1 MQRTKG
7 TRRVHDPL
15 FLSIRN
21 PTGATTPQL
30 ILTGIKST
38 IAIAHRVDELAAH
51 GCRPNNAEE
60 GHRSDSPSSA
70 STTRRLRS
78 SCLVFASSVGRV
90 SSGSSK
96 QAEQQRGVPV
106 PPVGGSQLCVAGPS
120 SSPPRVLRLTDPP
133 YLHRPAHEPRALS
146 APMALLRG
154 VPLGE
159 LISAVEW
166 ASGSTFAQFYL
177 RLLGLSEKDVLPSSL
192 RLPATL

>member
-78 SCLVFASSVGRV
+78 SRLVFASPVGGV

-96 QAEQQRGVPV
+96 QAKQQRGVPV
-106 PPVGGSQLCVAGPS
+106 PPVGGSQLCVAGSS
-120 SSPPRVLRLTDPP
+120 SSPPRVLRLIDPP
-133 YLHRPAHEPRALS
+133 DLHRPAHELCALS
-146 APMALLRG
+146 ASLALFRG

-159 LISAVEW
+159 LISAVGW
-166 ASGSTFAQFYL
+166 AVGFHF
-177 RLLGLSEKDVLPSSL
+177 RPVLLASL
-192 RLPATL
+192 GPFRDG